1 MTSKALL
8 TILGE
13 EEPAKESRF
22 NYTGHG
28 VEGKNYDPDLGIKD
42 ISKRLKA
49 QFKKEFPKCKFSVQI
64 QRYSMGQSLH
74 ISLMEAP
81 FEAIICDRV
90 SNWDDKGWKTCVK
103 KPNENNH
110 ASLNQ
115 YSFNDSYEK
124 EEGNSNGTLLTRQA
138 WDVMARVTKLTQSFN
153 FDDSDGMIDY
163 FHTNFYLH
171 LNIGK
176 WDKPFQVA

>member
-1 MTSKALL
+1 MTSKVLQ
-8 TILGE
+8 TILGDE
-13 EEPAKESRF
+13 VEAPKPTHH
-22 NYTGHG
+22 YTQNAW
-28 VEGKNYDPDLGIKD
+28 EGKNYDHNLDLKEIA
-42 ISKRLKA
+42 KRLKI
-49 QFKKEFPKCKFSVQI
+49 QLKKEYPKCKFSVQI

-81 FEAIICDRV
+81 FKAIICDRV
-90 SNWDDKGWKTCVK
+90 REWDGRQAIYVK

-110 ASLNQ
+110 AQISQ
-115 YSFNDSYEK
+115 YNFGSDYETEK
-124 EEGNSNGTLLTRQA
+124 GVISGTLLTKQA
-138 WDVMARVTKLTQSFN
+138 WECIKRASELASNFN

-176 WDKPFQVA
+176 WDKPFKKI